1 MIEDQLDNLDIAGY
15 TILLPGKALS
25 IRAIV
30 KAKNFKNRGNKPGA
44 LEAYRRLEE
53 AGMGKL
59 VELGKS
65 RGTAVVIITCLRCI
79 LISSNSLAQP
89 ISGIPYY

>member
-1 MIEDQLDNLDIAGY
+1 M
-15 TILLPGKALS
+15 LLATPYYFQES
-25 IRAIV
+25 TRHSAII
-30 KAKNFKNRGNKPGA
+30 KAKKFKNRGNKPGA
-44 LEAYRRLEE
+44 LEACRRLEE

-65 RGTAVVIITCLRCI
+65 RGTAMVIIIITCMRCI

-89 ISGIPYY
+89 ISGIPY